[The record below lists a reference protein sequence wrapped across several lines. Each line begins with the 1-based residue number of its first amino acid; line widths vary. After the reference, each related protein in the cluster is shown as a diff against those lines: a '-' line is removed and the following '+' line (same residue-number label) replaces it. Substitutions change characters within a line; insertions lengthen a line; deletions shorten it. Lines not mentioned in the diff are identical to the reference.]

1 MAVRAPFDPDRMAHF
16 EGAGWR
22 AYYDRDWLKL
32 VRLTLGLFGEQFHI
46 PLPMSLLAA
55 YYITRASIAWAPA
68 QPDEVKTLVYLEKF
82 YHLARRYSD
91 LSFDPARAAQL
102 ELQYWVVHRRLTGQ
116 SDQSEFVDALAALHS
131 EVFGLPPAQTRV
143 SAEQRVLAATT
154 VDRITSGA
162 STDIEGD
169 WARIQGELQA
179 CYRSIRHELDAEE
192 PNPETAAGWS
202 LRA

>member
-1 MAVRAPFDPDRMAHF
+1 MAVKAPFNPDRMAHF

-46 PLPMSLLAA
+46 PFPMSLLAA

-68 QPDEVKTLVYLEKF
+68 KADEAKTVWYLEKF
-82 YHLARRYSD
+82 YRLARRYSD

-102 ELQYWVVHRRLTGQ
+102 ELQYWIVHRRLIGH
-116 SDQSEFVDALAALHS
+116 SDQSEFVAALTALHS
-131 EVFGLPPAQTRV
+131 EVFGLSLAQVRA

-154 VDRITSGA
+154 VDGITSGV

-169 WARIQGELQA
+169 WARIQVALQA
-179 CYRSIRHELDAEE
+179 CYRSIRHELDAESPKRE
-192 PNPETAAGWS
+192 PAAG
-202 LRA
+202 

>member
-1 MAVRAPFDPDRMAHF
+1 
-16 EGAGWR
+16 
-22 AYYDRDWLKL
+22 
-32 VRLTLGLFGEQFHI
+32 
-46 PLPMSLLAA
+46 MSLLAA

-68 QPDEVKTLVYLEKF
+68 QPDAIKTLSYLEKF
-82 YHLARRYSD
+82 YRLARRYSD

-116 SDQSEFVDALAALHS
+116 SDQSDFVDALAALRS
-131 EVFGLPPAQTRV
+131 EIFGLSLAQTRV
-143 SAEQRVLAATT
+143 SAEQRVLAAKT

-179 CYRSIRHELDAEE
+179 CYQSIRHELDREPAE
-192 PNPETAAGWS
+192 PERITG
-202 LRA
+202 